1 MEICEEISLSSFVKK
16 MLRTAFLLRFKA
28 NNLEKKRGYGN
39 FSLWIPTALTKIFFT
54 RVVLIWCKIIRR
66 RP

>member
-28 NNLEKKRGYGN
+28 NNLEKKAWLRQF
-39 FSLWIPTALTKIFFT
+39 FSVDSNSTYKDFLHSRCPNL
-54 RVVLIWCKIIRR
+54 VQNN
-66 RP
+66 